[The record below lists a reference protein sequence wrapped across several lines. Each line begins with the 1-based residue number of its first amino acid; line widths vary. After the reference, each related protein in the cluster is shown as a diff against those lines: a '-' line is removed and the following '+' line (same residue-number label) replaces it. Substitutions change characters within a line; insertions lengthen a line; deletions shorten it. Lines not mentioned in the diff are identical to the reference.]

1 MTIKELRTEKK
12 LSQAAFAKT
21 LAVST
26 SAISAIEAGRMK
38 VSEKIADKVKEV
50 YGEILE
56 VEEKVEAAAE
66 KAEEAVV
73 AAVKAEKKTVAKK
86 AAEKKPAAKKAKAAA
101 VKAEKKVEEKIVAMK
116 ETVKKPR
123 TKKAPVAEVVIQ
135 SPMGGEITPEAIL
148 AKVGAVDKVYIR
160 VDENKA
166 YWVKGEETG
175 SVDLW

>member
-21 LAVST
+21 LAVSS
-26 SAISAIEAGRMK
+26 SAISAIEAGRMN
-38 VSEKIADKVKEV
+38 VSAKIADKVKEV
-50 YGEILE
+50 YGVILDA
-56 VEEKVEAAAE
+56 EEKVEAA
-66 KAEEAVV
+66 VV
-73 AAVKAEKKTVAKK
+73 AKIEKKAAVSEKPVAKK
-86 AAEKKPAAKKAKAAA
+86 EKVAATKSEKKI
-101 VKAEKKVEEKIVAMK
+101 EEKTAMK

-123 TKKAPVAEVVIQ
+123 SKKAPVSEVIIQ
-135 SPMGGEITPEAIL
+135 SPLGGEITPEAVL